1 MSLEVS
7 RLVEHIEPLS
17 GLDRQE
23 SVTLQRQM
31 KFLARAT
38 RKKNKGEG
46 ERGRRTEFML
56 VQRAVNDV
64 AIENKTRNN
73 EFLSGLGLLA
83 RRAWPKDA
91 SCRLSTATCRQRK
104 GRQ

>member
-38 RKKNKGEG
+38 RKKDEGEGEG
-46 ERGRRTEFML
+46 EREERSL
-56 VQRAVNDV
+56 
-64 AIENKTRNN
+64 
-73 EFLSGLGLLA
+73 
-83 RRAWPKDA
+83 
-91 SCRLSTATCRQRK
+91 C
-104 GRQ
+104 

>member
-38 RKKNKGEG
+38 RKKDEGQGEG
-46 ERGRRTEFML
+46 EGEEQSL
-56 VQRAVNDV
+56 
-64 AIENKTRNN
+64 
-73 EFLSGLGLLA
+73 
-83 RRAWPKDA
+83 
-91 SCRLSTATCRQRK
+91 C
-104 GRQ
+104 

>member
-7 RLVEHIEPLS
+7 RLVDHIEPLS

-38 RKKNKGEG
+38 RKKDKGQGEG
-46 ERGRRTEFML
+46 ESGRKTEFML

-83 RRAWPKDA
+83 
-91 SCRLSTATCRQRK
+91 
-104 GRQ
+104 

>member
-38 RKKNKGEG
+38 RNKEEG
-46 ERGRRTEFML
+46 RRRGRGRKTEFML

-83 RRAWPKDA
+83 
-91 SCRLSTATCRQRK
+91 
-104 GRQ
+104 